1 MDVNGN
7 HSLATGSKF
16 RLQLIILFMIIH
28 IMLSG
33 KNLPY
38 PSFDVG
44 FVYYSHGKKRD
55 IELRTKIYAA
65 GKRKLKKHVCG
76 DVKLDAMFIDARTM
90 DEDLPWDETDDFK
103 SGGITKN
110 TPL

>member
-16 RLQLIILFMIIH
+16 RLQLIILFRIIH
-28 IMLSG
+28 IIVRAHHYYSKSYAFL
-33 KNLPY
+33 
-38 PSFDVG
+38 
-44 FVYYSHGKKRD
+44 YYSHGKKRD

>member
-1 MDVNGN
+1 M
-7 HSLATGSKF
+7 
-16 RLQLIILFMIIH
+16 IILEFIVRAPH
-28 IMLSG
+28 QYFKSYTFL
-33 KNLPY
+33 Y
-38 PSFDVG
+38 H
-44 FVYYSHGKKRD
+44 SHGKKRD

-90 DEDLPWDETDDFK
+90 EEDLPWDETDDFK

>member
-1 MDVNGN
+1 M
-7 HSLATGSKF
+7 
-16 RLQLIILFMIIH
+16 IILKFIVRALH
-28 IMLSG
+28 YYFKSYTFL
-33 KNLPY
+33 
-38 PSFDVG
+38 
-44 FVYYSHGKKRD
+44 YYSHGKKRD

-90 DEDLPWDETDDFK
+90 EEDLPWDETDDFK